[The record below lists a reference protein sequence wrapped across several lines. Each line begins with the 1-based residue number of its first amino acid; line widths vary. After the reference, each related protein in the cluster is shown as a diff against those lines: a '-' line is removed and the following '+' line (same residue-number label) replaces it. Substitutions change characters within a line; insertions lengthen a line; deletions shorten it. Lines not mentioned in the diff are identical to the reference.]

1 MWRVAV
7 LTVVGLWSESPPQRQ
22 RCAEPRYRWSAK
34 IDTMLAAL
42 TPQPASIPEMLQSW
56 DVPALRARDACA
68 PRAARELLVYRVRG
82 WVRRLETSKDDGDW
96 HIELT
101 DRPDGP
107 ADSCIVAEIP
117 QGKLG
122 SAYRQAR
129 ADLRRLVADWRR
141 SKGGVLAKPVA
152 VQLVGAA
159 FFDGHHRAGGRRRD
173 TIDPKHGRCNS
184 SLRALW
190 EIHPVYRV
198 EPP

>member
-1 MWRVAV
+1 MWRVAI
-7 LTVVGLWSESPPQRQ
+7 LTFVGLWSEPPPQRQ

-34 IDTMLAAL
+34 IDTTLAAIM
-42 TPQPASIPEMLQSW
+42 PRPASIPEMLQSW
-56 DVPALRARDACA
+56 SPPAVTARDWCA

-101 DRPDGP
+101 DRRDSP

-117 QGKLG
+117 LVELG
-122 SAYRQAR
+122 DMYRQAR
-129 ADLRRLVADWRR
+129 ADLGSLVAGRRR
-141 SKGGVLAKPVA
+141 SKSGVLAKPIA
-152 VQLVGAA
+152 VQIVGAA
-159 FFDGHHRAGGRRRD
+159 FFDGHHRAGARRRD
-173 TIDPKHGRCNS
+173 AIDPKHGRCNS

-198 EPP
+198 ERP

>member
-1 MWRVAV
+1 MWRVAI
-7 LTVVGLWSESPPQRQ
+7 LTFVGLWSEPPPQRQ

-34 IDTMLAAL
+34 IDTTLAAIM
-42 TPQPASIPEMLQSW
+42 PRPASIPEMLQSW
-56 DVPALRARDACA
+56 SPPAVTARDWCA

-101 DRPDGP
+101 DRRDSP

-117 QGKLG
+117 LVELG
-122 SAYRQAR
+122 DMYRQAR
-129 ADLRRLVADWRR
+129 ADLGSLVAGRRR

-152 VQLVGAA
+152 MQIVGAA
-159 FFDGHHRAGGRRRD
+159 FFDGHHRAGARRRD
-173 TIDPKHGRCNS
+173 AIDPKHGRCNS

-198 EPP
+198 ERP

>member
-7 LTVVGLWSESPPQRQ
+7 LTVVGLWSESPPRRQ
-22 RCAEPRYRWSAK
+22 RCAEPHYRWSAK
-34 IDTMLAAL
+34 IDTTLAAIM
-42 TPQPASIPEMLQSW
+42 PRPASIPEMLQSW
-56 DVPALRARDACA
+56 SPPAVTARDWCA

-101 DRPDGP
+101 DRRDSP

-117 QGKLG
+117 LVELG
-122 SAYRQAR
+122 DMYRQAR
-129 ADLRRLVADWRR
+129 ADLGSLVAGRRR
-141 SKGGVLAKPVA
+141 SKSGVLAKPVA
-152 VQLVGAA
+152 VQIVGAA
-159 FFDGHHRAGGRRRD
+159 FFDGHHRAGARRRD
-173 TIDPKHGRCNS
+173 AIDPKHGRCNS

-198 EPP
+198 ERP

>member
-1 MWRVAV
+1 MCRVAG
-7 LTVVGLWSESPPQRQ
+7 LTVVGHWAESHPPRQ
-22 RCAEPRYRWSAK
+22 RCAERHYRWRAQF
-34 IDTMLAAL
+34 DTALAAI
-42 TPQPASIPEMLQSW
+42 TPQPVSIPEMLQSW
-56 DVPALRARDACA
+56 DVPALRARDWCA

-101 DRPDGP
+101 ERRDGP

-141 SKGGVLAKPVA
+141 SKGGVLAKPVE

-159 FFDGHHRAGGRRRD
+159 FFD
-173 TIDPKHGRCNS
+173 
-184 SLRALW
+184 
-190 EIHPVYRV
+190 
-198 EPP
+198 

>member
-1 MWRVAV
+1 
-7 LTVVGLWSESPPQRQ
+7 
-22 RCAEPRYRWSAK
+22 
-34 IDTMLAAL
+34 
-42 TPQPASIPEMLQSW
+42 MLQRSNPRA
-56 DVPALRARDACA
+56 VTARDWCV
-68 PRAARELLVYRVRG
+68 PRAGRELVVYEVRG

-129 ADLRRLVADWRR
+129 ADLRRPVADWRR
-141 SKGGVLAKPVA
+141 SKGGVLAKPVE

-173 TIDPKHGRCNS
+173 TIDPKHGRRHS

>member
-34 IDTMLAAL
+34 IDTTLAAL

-107 ADSCIVAEIP
+107 ALSD
-117 QGKLG
+117 
-122 SAYRQAR
+122 
-129 ADLRRLVADWRR
+129 ADWEILAALQAELDLGGPGRRAPEGRLAAFIRR
-141 SKGGVLAKPVA
+141 SWVWLRWLLDPRAEGLPMPPLLDRARSRRRRA
-152 VQLVGAA
+152 VQSG
-159 FFDGHHRAGGRRRD
+159 RPAGG
-173 TIDPKHGRCNS
+173 
-184 SLRALW
+184 
-190 EIHPVYRV
+190 
-198 EPP
+198 

>member
-22 RCAEPRYRWSAK
+22 RCAEPHYRWSAK
-34 IDTMLAAL
+34 IDTTLAAI

-56 DVPALRARDACA
+56 DAPALRARDGCA
-68 PRAARELLVYRVRG
+68 PRAARELLAYRVRG

-96 HIELT
+96 HEPI
-101 DRPDGP
+101 
-107 ADSCIVAEIP
+107 
-117 QGKLG
+117 
-122 SAYRQAR
+122 
-129 ADLRRLVADWRR
+129 
-141 SKGGVLAKPVA
+141 A

-173 TIDPKHGRCNS
+173 AIDPKHGRCNS